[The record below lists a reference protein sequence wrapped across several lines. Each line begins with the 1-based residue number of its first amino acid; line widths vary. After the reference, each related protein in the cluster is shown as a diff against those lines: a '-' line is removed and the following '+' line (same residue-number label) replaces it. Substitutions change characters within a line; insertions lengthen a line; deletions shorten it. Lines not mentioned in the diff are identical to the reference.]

1 MSGHYD
7 EEVPRLL
14 NAMLQAVAKADRKRS
29 KRSLL
34 AQADASTTPAVA
46 QKTVLDLHTSME
58 MYGLTDSE
66 LFCELKRDTRCLM
79 GWSNTTIVL
88 AFRGTASMTNALSD
102 VQVCLNCHRTASL
115 SVWARFLI
123 THICAS
129 RSLHGCVLSTDSPL
143 THVCALDPADS
154 PPQTHLWSS
163 PHRMH
168 VVFRCGGQLIR
179 LPGVITGCSL
189 GPWCMWAS

>member
-1 MSGHYD
+1 MCGHYD
-7 EEVPRLL
+7 EEVPWLL

-34 AQADASTTPAVA
+34 AQADASTTPATA
-46 QKTVLDLHTSME
+46 QRTVLDLHTSME
-58 MYGLTDSE
+58 AYGLTDSE

-79 GWSNTTIVL
+79 GWSNSTIVL

-102 VQVCLNCHRTASL
+102 LQVLLLCCSIASL
-115 SVWARFLI
+115 RTRARSFK
-123 THICAS
+123 TQFCTS

-143 THVCALDPADS
+143 ICVRALDPADLPVQKPS
-154 PPQTHLWSS
+154 KKHII
-163 PHRMH
+163 
-168 VVFRCGGQLIR
+168 FRSGGQLIR

-189 GPWCMWAS
+189 GPWYMWAS